1 MGVLLSLQ
9 NLLHRKNNMSIIF
22 YICVAIGIYEG
33 LKKVSDTHN
42 GIIIGTKPSTNILDF
57 LLKN

>member
-1 MGVLLSLQ
+1 
-9 NLLHRKNNMSIIF
+9 MSIIF
-22 YICVAIGIYEG
+22 YICIVIGIYEG

-42 GIIIGTKPSTNILDF
+42 GIIIGTKPSTNIVDF